1 MRKVLFI
8 SSTIVGSILSLLV
21 QAKAQQVGQV
31 QVNFE
36 GFAGKVVESRA
47 SLLSISKVGGRPP
60 AVRPRRARG
69 GEQPPVVLNSPSSAS

>member
-36 GFAGKVVESRA
+36 GFAGKVVESRG
-47 SLLSISKVGGRPP
+47 SLLSIAKVDTPDRPLFVQGGPQ
-60 AVRPRRARG
+60 G
-69 GEQPPVVLNSPSSAS
+69 GNKPQ

>member
-47 SLLSISKVGGRPP
+47 SLLSISKVGDGHLLF
-60 AVRPRRARG
+60 VQG
-69 GEQPPVVLNSPSSAS
+69 GPGAANNPQ